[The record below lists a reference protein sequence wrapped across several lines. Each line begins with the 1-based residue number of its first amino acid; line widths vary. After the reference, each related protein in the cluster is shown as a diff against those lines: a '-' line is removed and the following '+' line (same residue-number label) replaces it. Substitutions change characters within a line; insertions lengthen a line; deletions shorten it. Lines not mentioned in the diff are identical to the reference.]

1 MEKRREPMI
10 VIVSAPSGS
19 GKTTMVSELLSRIPG
34 IRRSVS
40 CTTRSPRAG
49 EADKEDYIFLKKD
62 IFRDMIDRG
71 EFLEWEEN
79 FGYYYGTPRR
89 QVEEAI
95 EEGED
100 IVLSIDVKG
109 ARRVKR
115 TFPGSISVFVMPP
128 SLDELEARLKK
139 RNTDRDDEVQKRL
152 KESERE
158 MASADEYDYLII
170 NEELGKA
177 VDELVYLVETERKN
191 RDKQSSKR

>member
-1 MEKRREPMI
+1 MI

>member
-1 MEKRREPMI
+1 MI

-19 GKTTMVSELLSRIPG
+19 GKTTMVSELLSRVPG

-40 CTTRSPRAG
+40 CTTRDPRAG
-49 EADKEDYIFLKKD
+49 EADKEDYIFLKKET
-62 IFRDMIDRG
+62 FRDMIDRG

-128 SLDELEARLKK
+128 SRDELAARLKK
-139 RNTDRDDEVQKRL
+139 RNTDREDEVQKRL

-158 MASADEYDYLII
+158 IASADEYDYLII
-170 NEELGKA
+170 NEDLGKA
-177 VDELVYLVETERKN
+177 VDELVYIIETERKN